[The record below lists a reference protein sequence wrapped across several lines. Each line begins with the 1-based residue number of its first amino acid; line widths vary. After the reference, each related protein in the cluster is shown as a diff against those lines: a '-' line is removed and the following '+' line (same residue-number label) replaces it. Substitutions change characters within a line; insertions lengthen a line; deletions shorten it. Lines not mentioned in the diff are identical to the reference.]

1 MVTLYTLHLLRD
13 EYDEYI
19 VLKSNI
25 LAFWHRHPSMVSGQ
39 GLDLLVWAQTY
50 EDHCACIDT
59 NSHRRSTAIHQPPH
73 LHCSCSRTK
82 HSLQTPSCLCCSK
95 VSLIP
100 PFIKAARLYIHTAWL
115 KLGTVIEVN
124 TSLWDEGVIA
134 PKAPHGSSFSL
145 PPALSFSLF

>member
-59 NSHRRSTAIHQPPH
+59 NSPRRSTAIHQPP
-73 LHCSCSRTK
+73 
-82 HSLQTPSCLCCSK
+82 TP
-95 VSLIP
+95 P
-100 PFIKAARLYIHTAWL
+100 P
-115 KLGTVIEVN
+115 
-124 TSLWDEGVIA
+124 
-134 PKAPHGSSFSL
+134 P
-145 PPALSFSLF
+145 